1 MSRFDIARYAVRNPV
16 LVWLL
21 IVVTIGG
28 GLLGYGRIEQLEDPA
43 FTIRQA
49 VVVTLYPG
57 ANAEQVE
64 REVTD
69 VLESAIQRMSQL
81 EEIRSISR
89 PGYSEIRV
97 EIRDTFSGDVLP
109 QIWSELRHKVGDA
122 QGGLPAGATPP
133 MVNDDFGDVFGIYY
147 AVTGD
152 GLNDTELHEALKILQ
167 RVLVVT
173 EGVGAVEFAG
183 LATERFVVEIPQAR
197 LAALQLSP
205 QDLAAALGDAE
216 QEIPGGA
223 LRADA
228 VRVRVTPTGAFDS
241 VESLRL
247 LPVGQGAARVLLGDI
262 AEIRREFTET
272 PSEIIRYDGQP
283 AATLAVAGLPTANIV
298 DVGAAVDVTLAELL
312 PTLPAGFE
320 LHPIYEQPDVV
331 DDAVGS
337 FMINLLI
344 SLVVVIG
351 LICIFMG
358 LRAGLIIGVVVAL
371 SVAGT
376 FLAMFVF
383 DLQLERVSLAALLIA
398 MGMLVDNAL
407 VIQDAM
413 LVGLRQGKSRLQAA
427 ADALRATQW
436 ALLGATV
443 IGILAFAGI
452 GLSQDA
458 TGEFLGSLFIVILVS
473 LLLSWLYAVL
483 VIPLFG
489 VRWLKEPEQGEADA
503 DPVST
508 PADGSGEHAP
518 TRDRDGEGA
527 DGDRT
532 NEDGA
537 TGRKH
542 PAEDPVFQGRAFA
555 MFRRWLRGALRRPG
569 LVIGATAALTV
580 LCMFGFTRVPQAFFP
595 PSTLP
600 IGLVNIHIR
609 QGADVRATADA
620 ADEVATW
627 VRDTFPEIEHVV
639 AFAGSGGHRFMLT
652 YQPERPDPSYAQ
664 LMLMV
669 EDEDRLPDLLSA
681 YNSQVGERFP
691 ELQTYGY
698 QMVFGRNPEARVEA
712 RFIGED
718 TAVLRALSTQAQT
731 VMREAGL
738 FNVRDDWRERDLVI
752 RPELDLERM
761 AEAGVTR
768 EDVSQ
773 ALRMATEGL
782 DLATL
787 REGDEQRPV
796 SVRLPAADRPGPEAI
811 GDLLVWS
818 SGGQRFVPLS
828 QLARDIGPVQEEA
841 VAHRIDRERVL
852 NVRGEPPVGVEPA
865 VARDA
870 IVEAVEAIELP
881 PGYRMEWG
889 GVHEASADSSG
900 ALMSTLGLPYL
911 GMVLITILL
920 FGGVRQAV
928 VVWLVV
934 PMSICGVTI
943 GLLLSGI
950 PFGFMALLGL
960 LSLTG
965 LLLKNAIVLVE
976 EIDARIDDGAPRMT
990 AIVEGT
996 TSRVSPVVL
1005 LCGTTVAG
1013 MIPLLFDPLFASMA
1027 VTIMGGLIFATV
1039 LTLFVVPALYLK
1051 FFKVREHETVEAG
1064 R

>member
-1 MSRFDIARYAVRNPV
+1 
-16 LVWLL
+16 
-21 IVVTIGG
+21 
-28 GLLGYGRIEQLEDPA
+28 
-43 FTIRQA
+43 
-49 VVVTLYPG
+49 
-57 ANAEQVE
+57 
-64 REVTD
+64 
-69 VLESAIQRMSQL
+69 
-81 EEIRSISR
+81 
-89 PGYSEIRV
+89 
-97 EIRDTFSGDVLP
+97 
-109 QIWSELRHKVGDA
+109 
-122 QGGLPAGATPP
+122 

-152 GLNDTELHEALKILQ
+152 GLNDTELHEALKTLQ
-167 RVLVVT
+167 RGLVVT
-173 EGVGAVEFAG
+173 EGVGAVEFGG
-183 LATERFVVEIPQAR
+183 LNTERFVVEIPQSR

-205 QDLAAALGDAE
+205 LDLSSALGDAE
-216 QEIPGGA
+216 QEIAGGA

-241 VESLRL
+241 VEALRL
-247 LPVGQGAARVLLGDI
+247 LPIGQGAARVLLGDV
-262 AEIRREFTET
+262 AEIRREFEET
-272 PSEIIRYDGQP
+272 PSQIIRYDGQP
-283 AATLAVAGLPTANIV
+283 AATLAIAGLPTANIV
-298 DVGAAVDVTLAELL
+298 DVGAAVDATLARLL

-331 DDAVGS
+331 DDAVSS
-337 FMINLLI
+337 FMVNLLI
-344 SLVVVIG
+344 SVVVVIAI
-351 LICIFMG
+351 ICGFMG

-376 FLAMFVF
+376 FLAMYVF

-407 VIQDAM
+407 VIQDGM
-413 LVGLRQGKSRLQAA
+413 QVGIRQGKSKLQAA
-427 ADALRATQW
+427 ADSLRATQW
-436 ALLGATV
+436 PLLGATI

-452 GLSQDA
+452 GLSQDS

-489 VRWLKEPEQGEADA
+489 VRWLKGPDGETAQTDERA
-503 DPVST
+503 GT
-508 PADGSGEHAP
+508 APAD
-518 TRDRDGEGA
+518 R
-527 DGDRT
+527 
-532 NEDGA
+532 EDGA
-537 TGRKH
+537 DDAPVHGERQDRRVDYEGQAGGETGDAAH
-542 PAEDPVFQGRAFA
+542 PAEDPAFQGRAFA
-555 MFRRWLRGALRRPG
+555 MFRRWLRKALRRPG

-580 LCMFGFTRVPQAFFP
+580 LCVFGFTRVPQAFFP

-620 ADEVATW
+620 AEEVAAW
-627 VRDTFPEIEHVV
+627 VREEFAGIDHVV
-639 AFAGSGGHRFMLT
+639 TFAGSGGHRFMLT

-669 EDEDRLPDLLSA
+669 SDEDALPELLSA
-681 YNSQVGERFP
+681 YNSRVGERFP

-718 TAVLRALSTQAQT
+718 TAVLRELSARAQSI
-731 VMREAGL
+731 MREQGL

-773 ALRMATEGL
+773 ALRMGTEGL
-782 DLATL
+782 DLASL

-796 SVRLPAADRPGPEAI
+796 SVRLPLDERPGPEAI

-818 SGGQRFVPLS
+818 SGSQVFVPLS

-870 IVEAVEAIELP
+870 IVEQIEAIELP

-1027 VTIMGGLIFATV
+1027 VTIMGGLLFATL

-1051 FFKVREHETVEAG
+1051 FFKVREDETVEAAQ
-1064 R
+1064 